1 MRIDKLCMFSILIL
15 TILQSSCGTL
25 MPDISRMQEQSRLMQ
40 QLGASPDL
48 PTWQN
53 DRESVVQSLGDRV
66 IDQPFDRVFNSIVTA
81 LGSLEL
87 SVQNMERAS
96 MYIVATGIPIP
107 TGEKMELQKKELIEY
122 CRFYGYDPRIVEIK
136 KGDYMNPAIGRVM
149 TNSMP
154 TLTFSLVK
162 QKENQTK
169 VKIRA
174 SNIYYPP
181 TLEEVYKV
189 VWLEIDKQIFLDKSL
204 D

>member
-1 MRIDKLCMFSILIL
+1 MLIF
-15 TILQSSCGTL
+15 TILLSSCVTL
-25 MPDISRMQEQSRLMQ
+25 MPDISRIQEQSRLMQ
-40 QLGASPDL
+40 QLGTSPDL

-53 DRESVVQSLGDRV
+53 NRESVVQSLGDRV

-87 SVQNMERAS
+87 SVQNMERVS

-107 TGEKMELQKKELIEY
+107 TGEKMELQKKELVEY
-122 CRFYGYDPRIVEIK
+122 CRFYGYDPRIVEIQ
-136 KGDYMNPAIGRVM
+136 KGDYINPAMGSTM
-149 TNSMP
+149 TNSKP

-162 QKENQTK
+162 QKENRTK

-181 TLEEVYKV
+181 TLEEIYKV
-189 VWLEIDKQIFLDKSL
+189 VWKEIDKQIFMDKSL

>member
-1 MRIDKLCMFSILIL
+1 MRIDKLCMFFMLIF
-15 TILQSSCGTL
+15 TILLSSCGTL
-25 MPDISRMQEQSRLMQ
+25 MPDMSRMQDQARLMQ
-40 QLGASPDL
+40 QLASSPDL

-53 DRESVVQSLGDRV
+53 NRESVVQSLGDRV

-107 TGEKMELQKKELIEY
+107 TGEKMELQEKELIEY

>member
-1 MRIDKLCMFSILIL
+1 
-15 TILQSSCGTL
+15 
-25 MPDISRMQEQSRLMQ
+25 
-40 QLGASPDL
+40 
-48 PTWQN
+48 
-53 DRESVVQSLGDRV
+53 
-66 IDQPFDRVFNSIVTA
+66 
-81 LGSLEL
+81 
-87 SVQNMERAS
+87 
-96 MYIVATGIPIP
+96 
-107 TGEKMELQKKELIEY
+107 
-122 CRFYGYDPRIVEIK
+122 
-136 KGDYMNPAIGRVM
+136 
-149 TNSMP
+149 MP